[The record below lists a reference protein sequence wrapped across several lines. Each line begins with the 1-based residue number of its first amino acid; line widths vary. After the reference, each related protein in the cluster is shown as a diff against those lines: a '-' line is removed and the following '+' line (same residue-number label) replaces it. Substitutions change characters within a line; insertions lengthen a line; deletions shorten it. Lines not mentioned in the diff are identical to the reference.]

1 MSVDGPSNVDF
12 HQKVD
17 GKGPVIVL
25 MKTSKGV
32 ILGAYTEVGFTGSD
46 QYHRDDNCV
55 VFNVDT
61 KFKQRI
67 IGSPYA
73 VEDFPKW
80 GPRFDAGS
88 MGLGFYG
95 NPMNAQNVACC
106 FSRQT
111 GNADEWRERRQVNLK
126 NGIHPLTL

>member
-32 ILGAYTEVGFTGSD
+32 TLGAYTEVGFTGSD
-46 QYHRDDNCV
+46 KYKRDENCV

-67 IGSPYA
+67 IGTPYA

-80 GPRFDAGS
+80 GPRFDYGS
-88 MGLGFYG
+88 VGLLGC
-95 NPMNAQNVACC
+95 PMNAQNGASCL
-106 FSRQT
+106 SSQT
-111 GNADEWRERRQVNLK
+111 G
-126 NGIHPLTL
+126 TLEAMKLR